1 MIHFLENR
9 AMPAIPDVSDRS
21 LAELVS
27 FAGRS
32 AVVTGAAWGL
42 GKATARR
49 LAEAGAKVLIADID
63 EDAAKASAAEIAE
76 RYDATVIATRMDAGD
91 PTSII
96 AALDLAIAEFGGVDV
111 WVNNAGVPMFASAL
125 DLPVEEFDKVVDINL
140 RGNFVGAR
148 EFAKRLIAAGKGGTI
163 VNVASLAGLR
173 GISAGQSAYVA
184 SKHGVVGLTKQL
196 AIELAPHGIRVVGIA
211 PGVCLT
217 EKTAFI
223 ADMDRDA
230 VKALGIPGM
239 EGSALGRI
247 GVSDDIAR
255 VVLFA
260 ASDLAMYMSG
270 TTLLVDGA
278 VAA

>member
-1 MIHFLENR
+1 MNL
-9 AMPAIPDVSDRS
+9 PDVSNTALSDLIS
-21 LAELVS
+21 LT
-27 FAGRS
+27 GRG

-63 EDAAKASAAEIAE
+63 EEAAQASAAELAD
-76 RYDATVIATRMDAGD
+76 RYGARVVATRMDVAD
-91 PTSII
+91 PASII
-96 AALDLAIAEFGGVDV
+96 AALDLAIAEFGSLDII
-111 WVNNAGVPMFASAL
+111 VNNAGIPMFASAL
-125 DLPVEEFDKVVDINL
+125 DLPVEEFDKVIGINL

-148 EFAKRLIAAGKGGTI
+148 EAAKRMIAAGKGGTI
-163 VNVASLAGLR
+163 VNIASLAGLR

-223 ADMDRDA
+223 ADLEPQA
-230 VKALGIPGM
+230 AKALGIPGM
-239 EGSALGRI
+239 EGSPLGRL

-255 VVLFA
+255 VALFA
-260 ASDLAMYMSG
+260 ASDLAMFVSG

-278 VAA
+278 VSA